1 MAMLRAALVV
11 PVAVL
16 ADRTRLGDG
25 RMLVRD
31 IPFAMKAFAHALIM
45 VIVATTSMAQHS
57 RPQDMKPQDVILEL
71 TDYRPRRDGLN
82 EERLKRR
89 TQLHAHIA
97 ENPQRYIPAIREILR
112 AGELE
117 GDEPETIDRRARI
130 PMLFGRQ
137 GVVYHLGREHA
148 DPILLETFVVSR
160 RHFEQ
165 TLRDHA
171 EADRVY
177 RARRAEDEGGAE
189 AELAEVVRLNHVF
202 AVFSGRMTRLIEVAG
217 ELRSPVLVDQ
227 VLDFYESGLN
237 DRQSGWPRYPLL
249 FAPEREDVIP
259 RLKAIMEG
267 PRTDVMVIHQIKQAL
282 EWYARTL
289 AQQEQRD
296 GALAAGEVPPA
307 GAAAVPPDARPR

>member
-1 MAMLRAALVV
+1 MPLSRYTLV
-11 PVAVL
+11 
-16 ADRTRLGDG
+16 
-25 RMLVRD
+25 
-31 IPFAMKAFAHALIM
+31 HALIVM
-45 VIVATTSMAQHS
+45 IVASVATAQH
-57 RPQDMKPQDVILEL
+57 RPPEDMKPQDVILEL
-71 TDYRPRRDGLN
+71 TQYGPSRGVRGGPIH

-89 TQLHAHIA
+89 ALLHAQIA

-112 AGELE
+112 ADDLE

-148 DPILLETFVVSR
+148 DPILLDTFVVSR
-160 RHFEQ
+160 RHLEQ
-165 TLRDHA
+165 TIREHA

-177 RARRAEDEGGAE
+177 RARRAEDETGAE
-189 AELAEVVRLNHVF
+189 AELAEVVRLNQLF
-202 AVFSGRMTRLIEVAG
+202 AGFSGRMTRLIEVAG

-249 FAPEREDVIP
+249 FAHEREDIIP
-259 RLKAIMEG
+259 RLKAIMES
-267 PRTDVMVIHQIKQAL
+267 PRTDRMVTHQIKEAL

-289 AQQEQRD
+289 AQQDQGE
-296 GALAAGEVPPA
+296 GPLAAGAVPPA